1 MSGAGARVKGTR
13 KPERQLAAHSGPD
26 PRDGGVRRDAALVGA
41 ELLAGAGG
49 EVRAEGPPLHAGK
62 EARLGSEA
70 RCPRMGATRSCGL
83 YLRFDPVDGG
93 ATLTGPL
100 GLGCDWVG

>member
-1 MSGAGARVKGTR
+1 MAPTRVMAEFAVT
-13 KPERQLAAHSGPD
+13 
-26 PRDGGVRRDAALVGA
+26 PRWW